1 MATGAPEPDDPRRRV
16 LVERPLRPD
25 GEFVAY
31 WMTAARRL
39 RWNYGLERALE
50 LATTLGRPLVVVE
63 ALGCG
68 HRWASDRIHAFLLAG
83 MADQARRSAGAPIHY
98 HPYVEPEPGA
108 GQGLVEAL
116 SRRACAVVADD
127 SPVFLLP
134 RLLAAAA
141 RRVECRLEA
150 VDSNGLLPLAAAGRD
165 FPSAHVF
172 RRHLQ
177 ARLAACLRRPP
188 FADPLA
194 AARLPRLARLPEEIE
209 RRWPR
214 AGGALLGAAP
224 AALAALPIDHEVAP
238 VAALPGGACAGERAL
253 EDFLERRLPRY
264 AEERS
269 HPDAEVSSG
278 LSPYL
283 HFGHLSAHQILARVG
298 EREGWSAELLPGAGD
313 GARAGWWGMSAAA
326 EAFLDQLVTWRE
338 LGYQAAAR
346 RPDDYDRYEALPAWA
361 RATLE
366 KHAGD
371 ARPALYGHDRL
382 ERGDTGDELWNAA
395 QRQLR
400 AEGRIHNYL
409 RMLWGKRVLE
419 WTPTPREALAELFAL
434 NDRWAL
440 DGRDPNSTSGIG
452 WCLGRYDRPW
462 APERPVYGVVRY
474 MSSANTRR
482 KLRLTGY
489 LRRWSAPR
497 GPEALA
503 EA

>member
-1 MATGAPEPDDPRRRV
+1 MTSGSADSADPRRRV
-16 LVERPLRPD
+16 LADRPLRPD

-31 WMTAARRL
+31 WMTATRRL
-39 RWNYGLERALE
+39 QWNYGLERALA
-50 LATTLGRPLVVVE
+50 LAERLSRPLVVVE

-68 HRWASDRIHAFLLAG
+68 HRWASDRFHAFVLAG
-83 MADQARRSAGAPIHY
+83 MADQARRAAGAPILY
-98 HPYVEPEPGA
+98 HPYVEAEPGA

-116 SRRACAVVADD
+116 SRHACALIADD
-127 SPVFLLP
+127 SPVFHLP

-172 RRHLQ
+172 RRFLQ
-177 ARLAACLRRPP
+177 ARLAACLTRPP
-188 FADPLA
+188 LADPLA

-214 AGGALLGAAP
+214 ADEALLAAAP

-238 VAALPGGACAGERAL
+238 VPALPGGARAGERAL
-253 EDFLERRLPRY
+253 DEFVERRLPRY
-264 AEERS
+264 AEGRS
-269 HPDAEVSSG
+269 HPDAEASSG

-283 HFGHLSAHQILARVG
+283 HFGHLSAHAILARVG
-298 EREGWSAELLPGAGD
+298 AREGWSPELLPGSGA
-313 GARAGWWGMSAAA
+313 GARAGWWGMSASA

-338 LGYQAAAR
+338 LGYHAAAR

-371 ARPALYGHDRL
+371 ARPAHYAHDRL
-382 ERGDTGDELWNAA
+382 EQGDTGDELWNAA

-400 AEGRIHNYL
+400 GEGRIHNYL

-419 WTPTPREALAELFAL
+419 WTPTPREALAALFAL

-440 DGRDPNSTSGIG
+440 DGRDPNSACGIG

-462 APERPVYGVVRY
+462 APERPVYGMVRY

-489 LRRWSAPR
+489 LRHWSAQ
-497 GPEALA
+497 PEPT
-503 EA
+503 